1 MSSRLIAGIVA
12 GICGT
17 FFLGY
22 CIYFDRKRRSD
33 PMFKQKLL
41 DSKFV
46 SSLCAKSVNV
56 EARRDLKYYFAYLQ
70 NFELSREQNG
80 FLGLQMKL
88 CYTQSI
94 RISNANLSTNCSVS
108 Q

>member
-22 CIYFDRKRRSD
+22 CVYFDRKRRSD

-41 DSKFV
+41 ESKSPKLMYCMLYSKGNAVRDS
-46 SSLCAKSVNV
+46 S
-56 EARRDLKYYFAYLQ
+56 DLK
-70 NFELSREQNG
+70 
-80 FLGLQMKL
+80 
-88 CYTQSI
+88 
-94 RISNANLSTNCSVS
+94 
-108 Q
+108 

>member
-22 CIYFDRKRRSD
+22 CVYFDRKRRSD

-41 DSKFV
+41 ESKLLKLMYCMSYV
-46 SSLCAKSVNV
+46 KGNTVGD
-56 EARRDLKYYFAYLQ
+56 RIDLK
-70 NFELSREQNG
+70 
-80 FLGLQMKL
+80 
-88 CYTQSI
+88 
-94 RISNANLSTNCSVS
+94 
-108 Q
+108 